1 MAFATTTW
9 DGWDYMP
16 RAWPRWLEERDGVM
30 LVGAVGEPE
39 ARSPASDA
47 NGHDIEP
54 GSVVAIV
61 RVAIP
66 ALGEAWL
73 EGIRVDPRVRGMEV
87 ATDLQVAELYWARA
101 NGARVVR
108 YATSARNEG
117 SIRLGARAGLVQVAS
132 LLGVSW
138 EAPKV
143 EAAHELE
150 AHYDSAFLPA
160 VQARGQQR
168 RESLLRQLE
177 AGGEIATGADADHL
191 WAWLDRDE
199 TFNAGAR
206 LYEPRPWAL
215 EELTESKFR
224 EHLRR
229 GEVITQKQS
238 GDGSNGDGGALA
250 ILVRDLPP
258 TEDSALRLAVVA
270 GAPRAAFELIDM
282 VRRTANETI
291 RLRYPEGASLIDGAR
306 QSYIEAGYE
315 LSDWAMVILARPID
329 TAHPVP
335 PVDARAVV
343 MEDRPRAVITPPR

>member
-47 NGHDIEP
+47 DGHDIEP

-143 EAAHELE
+143 EAAHESE

-168 RESLLRQLE
+168 RESLLDSLRPAERSLQGRMLTTS
-177 AGGEIATGADADHL
+177 GRGSTATRPSTQEHVC
-191 WAWLDRDE
+191 
-199 TFNAGAR
+199 
-206 LYEPRPWAL
+206 YEPRPWAL

-270 GAPRAAFELIDM
+270 GASRAAFELIDM

-291 RLRYPEGASLIDGAR
+291 RLRYPEGAA
-306 QSYIEAGYE
+306 
-315 LSDWAMVILARPID
+315 
-329 TAHPVP
+329 
-335 PVDARAVV
+335 
-343 MEDRPRAVITPPR
+343 